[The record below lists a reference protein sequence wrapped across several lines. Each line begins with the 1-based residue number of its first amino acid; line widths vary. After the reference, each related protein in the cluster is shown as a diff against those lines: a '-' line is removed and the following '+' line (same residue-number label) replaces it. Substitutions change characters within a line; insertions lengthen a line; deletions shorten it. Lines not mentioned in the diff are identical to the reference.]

1 MDTTGE
7 SRPFD
12 HLDRPLMGGGL
23 FDDEP
28 DYLDYNFK
36 GRPYHEKLFYNAGFS
51 YIAGSL
57 AGGLLGG
64 SRGIASA
71 PSSKLRVRMN
81 GLLNGA
87 GKYGS
92 RGGNAMGVLAL
103 YYTTFEKLVD
113 MSGVDDYTDDVI
125 PYFSQMAAG
134 TATGMLYKCSKRPTT
149 ILLAGIVG
157 AASAGGA
164 SFAEYFWNT
173 KQFR

>member
-1 MDTTGE
+1 MDTE
-7 SRPFD
+7 SRGFD
-12 HLDRPLMGGGL
+12 HLDRPLSGGGL

-36 GRPYHEKLFYNAGFS
+36 GRPYYEKLFYNAGFS

-57 AGGLLGG
+57 AGGILGG
-64 SRGIASA
+64 SRGLASA

-81 GLLNGA
+81 GFLNGA

-113 MSGVDDYTDDVI
+113 MSGVDEYTDDAI
-125 PYFSQMAAG
+125 PFFSQMTAG
-134 TATGMLYKCSKRPTT
+134 TATGILYKATKRPTT
-149 ILLAGIVG
+149 MLLAGVVG
-157 AASAGGA
+157 GGIAGGF
-164 SFAEYFWNT
+164 SYAEYLWNT
-173 KQFR
+173 KQYR